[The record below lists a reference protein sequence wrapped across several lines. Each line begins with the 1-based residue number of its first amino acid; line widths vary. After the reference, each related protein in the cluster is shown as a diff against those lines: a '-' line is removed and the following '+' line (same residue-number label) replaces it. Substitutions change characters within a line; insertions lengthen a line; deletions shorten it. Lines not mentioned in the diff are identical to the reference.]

1 MRVRTSMNEQ
11 DVDSAQRDRVE
22 GEQVGGQQSGGL
34 SAQEG
39 PPSGVGPAWCW
50 AESSGG
56 QDPANRAG
64 VYAMPE
70 TEEFALDPAVAPGGV
85 LPCQAQHQGP
95 DLVINRWAA
104 APVGIGPVSGDQ
116 AAVPGQQRGRSDDS
130 MGPQPAGEQAG
141 QADKIARSGQ
151 LRRGRVT

>member
-1 MRVRTSMNEQ
+1 MNEQ
-11 DVDSAQRDRVE
+11 DIDSAQRDRVE

-34 SAQEG
+34 SAQEA

-95 DLVINRWAA
+95 DLVIDRWAA
-104 APVGIGPVSGDQ
+104 
-116 AAVPGQQRGRSDDS
+116 
-130 MGPQPAGEQAG
+130 
-141 QADKIARSGQ
+141 
-151 LRRGRVT
+151 

>member
-1 MRVRTSMNEQ
+1 VRVRTSMNEQ

-34 SAQEG
+34 SAQEA

-56 QDPANRAG
+56 QDPPNRAG
-64 VYAMPE
+64 TYAMPE
-70 TEEFALDPAVAPGGV
+70 TDEFALDPAVAPGRV

-104 APVGIGPVSGDQ
+104 
-116 AAVPGQQRGRSDDS
+116 
-130 MGPQPAGEQAG
+130 
-141 QADKIARSGQ
+141 
-151 LRRGRVT
+151 

>member
-95 DLVINRWAA
+95 DLVIDRWAA
-104 APVGIGPVSGDQ
+104 
-116 AAVPGQQRGRSDDS
+116 
-130 MGPQPAGEQAG
+130 
-141 QADKIARSGQ
+141 
-151 LRRGRVT
+151 